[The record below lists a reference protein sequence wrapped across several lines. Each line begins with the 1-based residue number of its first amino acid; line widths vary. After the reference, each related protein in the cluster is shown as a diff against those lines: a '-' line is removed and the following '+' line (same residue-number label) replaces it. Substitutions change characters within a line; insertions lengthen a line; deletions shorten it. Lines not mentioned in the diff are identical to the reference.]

1 MQFQDW
7 MFDRRVIDR
16 NIRKGLIKRADV
28 AKYLKSLPDMSDK
41 AAPLYEE
48 TEETPA
54 DESSE
59 SKEE

>member
-7 MFDRRVIDR
+7 MFDKRVIDR

-28 AKYLKSLPDMSDK
+28 AKYLKSLPDASDN

-48 TEETPA
+48 PEASEEEASEHA
-54 DESSE
+54 DG
-59 SKEE
+59 